1 MPRPSTVFVG
11 ALAASGATAA
21 LASVAVAS
29 GATAARP
36 SVAVAAVAIPTPPA
50 KLTAQLVPTFP
61 HTAKLGTTV
70 RSSNL
75 GRRVFVSSQVGF
87 ALGSVGQAQYP
98 AKTTNGGATWKTFG
112 PALHV
117 NAAQA
122 PLAVTEVGAVN
133 RRVVY
138 FYGSGQAVDVT
149 SDGGKHW
156 YRALA
161 PELSLAVV
169 PGAPGRLVWI
179 VQDGIGP
186 SSATAATWQ
195 YVSTDGGKLWRY
207 STALGGGA

>member
-1 MPRPSTVFVG
+1 MHRRSTVFAC
-11 ALAASGATAA
+11 AL
-21 LASVAVAS
+21 VAS
-29 GATAARP
+29 GATAA
-36 SVAVAAVAIPTPPA
+36 VATLAAIASPPGTPAPPA
-50 KLTAQLVPTFP
+50 TLPAHIIRPFP
-61 HTAKLGTTV
+61 HTAKLGTAV

-75 GRRVFVSSQVGF
+75 SQRVFVSSKIGF
-87 ALGSVGQAQYP
+87 ALGAVGEAQYP
-98 AKTTNGGATWKTFG
+98 AETTDGGASWKTFG

-122 PLAVTEVGAVN
+122 PLSVTAVGAVN

-179 VQDGIGP
+179 VQDGVG
-186 SSATAATWQ
+186 SSGNAAVTWQ
-195 YVSTDGGKLWRY
+195 YVSTDGGRLWRY

>member
-1 MPRPSTVFVG
+1 MHSRPTLFAC
-11 ALAASGATAA
+11 ALAASGAAVA
-21 LASVAVAS
+21 LASGAV
-29 GATAARP
+29 TAA
-36 SVAVAAVAIPTPPA
+36 AAVSVPA
-50 KLTAQLVPTFP
+50 PAPRITGQLITAFP
-61 HTAKLGTTV
+61 HTAKVGTAV

-75 GRRVFVSSQVGF
+75 GQRVFVSSKVGF
-87 ALGSVGQAQYP
+87 ALGAVGEAQYP
-98 AKTTNGGATWKTFG
+98 AETVDGGATWKTFG

-122 PLAVTEVGAVN
+122 PLAVTAVGAAN

-169 PGAPGRLVWI
+169 PGASGRLVWI
-179 VQDGIGP
+179 VQDGLDTP
-186 SSATAATWQ
+186 SDTAVTWE
-195 YVSTDGGKLWRY
+195 YVSSNGGKVWRY
-207 STALGGGA
+207 SSALGGGA